1 MTQRKTKPKAQKV
14 VADTIRFEA
23 PVEIFGEGKWVERR
37 RKIKLKVQDQIL
49 NWPSDDYEGL
59 CTFLA
64 TLVPRWNLDDCET
77 GEPLACPEDD
87 SMIFGELDQEEEFPW
102 VMELLN
108 PQKASSR
115 RRIEID

>member
-1 MTQRKTKPKAQKV
+1 MTQRKTRTKAQKV
-14 VADTIRFEA
+14 LAATIRFEA
-23 PVEIFGEGKWVERR
+23 PEEIFGEDKWVERR

-49 NWPSDDYEGL
+49 NWSNDDYEGL
-59 CTFLA
+59 CAFLA
-64 TLVPRWNLDDCET
+64 TLVPRWNLDDFDT
-77 GEPLACPEDD
+77 GEPLAYPEDD
-87 SMIFGELDQEEEFPW
+87 PTVFGELDQEEEFPW